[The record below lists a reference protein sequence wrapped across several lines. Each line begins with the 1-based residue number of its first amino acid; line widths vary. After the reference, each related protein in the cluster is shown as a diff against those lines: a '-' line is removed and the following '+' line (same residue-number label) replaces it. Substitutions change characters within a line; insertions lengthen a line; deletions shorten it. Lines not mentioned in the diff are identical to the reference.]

1 MTSTPAT
8 HLRPLRETDAEAVL
22 DAFRSDPEGMSRQGD
37 VVDEESARRYVQRFL
52 DDPAM
57 DAAAFAD
64 ASTGHLLGLV
74 TVIRDG
80 VNRSGWFAYWAH
92 PRAGGRGLMTR
103 AALTLAS
110 SELSEGG
117 LERLELGHRANNP
130 ASGAVA
136 RGAGFIHEGTQRGH
150 FLIDGERH
158 DVHIYGRLVDD
169 PVPSAEPLPWAD
181 GSRPWHRG

>member
-1 MTSTPAT
+1 MTSTPAA

-92 PRAGGRGLMTR
+92 PRARGRGLMTR
-103 AALTLAS
+103 AAPRRPQPPGPPIRATRPSPTVLA
-110 SELSEGG
+110 
-117 LERLELGHRANNP
+117 RP
-130 ASGAVA
+130 APPA
-136 RGAGFIHEGTQRGH
+136 
-150 FLIDGERH
+150 
-158 DVHIYGRLVDD
+158 
-169 PVPSAEPLPWAD
+169 
-181 GSRPWHRG
+181 